1 MDEYSIWVLEYALSP
16 VHPVSGVYYG
26 EHNKG
31 TMKLPFS
38 YVLIKGRD
46 GVALVDVGYDPTD
59 FGGEIAQSIG
69 VTNWTSP
76 ETVLAQCGV
85 RPDEVTHIF
94 LTHAHFDHIGGLRY
108 FPAARIFIQQKEL
121 DSWTSLLSKGPRFRS
136 LLTGLNPADV
146 IYLVRAN
153 IEGRLELIDGFR
165 ENVLPNIDL
174 YPAHDTHTAG
184 SQYVVVRGPGGSD
197 PKFVLSGDVIY
208 THKNLLGDDPDRP
221 YFVPPGLAN
230 GSQTKLVETAA
241 EMLHQV
247 DDDHRRVIPVH
258 DEKLS
263 DIYPSR
269 LAEYGLKIIEINLSR
284 HEQSRI

>member
-1 MDEYSIWVLEYALSP
+1 MWTNTR
-16 VHPVSGVYYG
+16 SGYLNTPSAPFTPSAVFYYG

-146 IYLVRAN
+146 ICLVRAN

-174 YPAHDTHTAG
+174 HPAHDTHTAG

-197 PKFVLSGDVIY
+197 PNSCCQATSF
-208 THKNLLGDDPDRP
+208 
-221 YFVPPGLAN
+221 
-230 GSQTKLVETAA
+230 
-241 EMLHQV
+241 
-247 DDDHRRVIPVH
+247 IPT
-258 DEKLS
+258 
-263 DIYPSR
+263 R
-269 LAEYGLKIIEINLSR
+269 TC
-284 HEQSRI
+284 